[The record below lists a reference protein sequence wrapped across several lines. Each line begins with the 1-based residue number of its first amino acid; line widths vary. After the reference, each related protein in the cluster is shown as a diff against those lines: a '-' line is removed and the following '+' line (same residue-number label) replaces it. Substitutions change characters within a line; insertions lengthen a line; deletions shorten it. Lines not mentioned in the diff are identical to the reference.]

1 MEGDVKE
8 DFTSGAHFKG
18 ERKTKNKNSEVEISN
33 ILMKYSQEIKVS
45 VKAHDPQ
52 NIQSFNKDS
61 NQ

>member
-33 ILMKYSQEIKVS
+33 ILMKYLRKSKLV
-45 VKAHDPQ
+45 
-52 NIQSFNKDS
+52 
-61 NQ
+61 